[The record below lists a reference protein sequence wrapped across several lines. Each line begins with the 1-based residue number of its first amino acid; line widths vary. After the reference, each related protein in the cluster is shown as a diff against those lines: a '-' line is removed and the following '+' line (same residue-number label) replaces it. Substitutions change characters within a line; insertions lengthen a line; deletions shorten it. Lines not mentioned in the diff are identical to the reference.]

1 IDAFLQGWLLQYGG
15 LGNQFFFKKADSNIG
30 HSLRRSKIKRAM
42 NTSIRKNLFNI
53 IAIRLDAIAG
63 FLYGEYVGCN
73 TGTCAITSNPLNS
86 TLYGSVMGGLVFSMF
101 KNNKKEKNDISG
113 NN

>member
-1 IDAFLQGWLLQYGG
+1 
-15 LGNQFFFKKADSNIG
+15 
-30 HSLRRSKIKRAM
+30 M
-42 NTSIRKNLFNI
+42 NTFIRKNLLTI
-53 IAIRLDAIAG
+53 IGIPLGAIAG
-63 FLYGEYVGCN
+63 FLYWKFVGCN